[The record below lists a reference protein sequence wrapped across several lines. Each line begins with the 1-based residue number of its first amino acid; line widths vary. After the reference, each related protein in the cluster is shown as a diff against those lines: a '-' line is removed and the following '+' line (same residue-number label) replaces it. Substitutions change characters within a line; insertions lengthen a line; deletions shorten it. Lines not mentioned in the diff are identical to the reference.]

1 VIAGEADGPRGEER
15 LPRVGIYPNLHK
27 LQALPVAS
35 ELGAWLT
42 AQGCDWVV
50 SPEVAGVMGYLSRG
64 LPTEAWG
71 TSVELVV
78 VLGGDGTLLDAARQ
92 LKGSAP
98 LLGVNLGRLGFLT
111 EFELKDLYRQ
121 LPDFLAGRYQVD
133 ARLMMAGAV
142 MRSGHPAAQFFALN
156 DVVVAK
162 GPYARLVRLELR
174 VNQDY
179 VDTYHA
185 DGLIVSTPT
194 GSTAYSLSAGG
205 PLVSPGLDA
214 LVVTPICPH
223 RLYSRSLVISS
234 DEPVTLCL
242 PSFQPGTVLTA
253 DGQGTVQLA
262 EGDCINIRTTPE
274 RVRLL
279 RRPGWSFFGVLRRK
293 LRESSQGEA

>member
-1 VIAGEADGPRGEER
+1 

-35 ELGAWLT
+35 ELGTWLD
-42 AQGCDWVV
+42 ARGCDWVV
-50 SPEVAGVMGYLSRG
+50 SPEVAGALGQVSRG
-64 LPTEAWG
+64 MPPEAWAPG
-71 TSVELVV
+71 VELVV
-78 VLGGDGTLLDAARQ
+78 VLGGDGTLLDAARR
-92 LKGSAP
+92 LRSSIP

-111 EFELKDLYRQ
+111 EFELKELYQ
-121 LPDFLAGRYQVD
+121 ELPGFLAGEYQVD
-133 ARLMMAGAV
+133 ERIMMAAAV
-142 MRSGHPAAQFFALN
+142 IRNGDPAARFFALN
-156 DVVVAK
+156 DVVIAK
-162 GPYARLVRLELR
+162 GPFARLVKLELR

-223 RLYSRSLVISS
+223 SLYSRSLVISS
-234 DEPVTLCL
+234 QELVTLCL
-242 PSFQPGTVLTA
+242 PSFQAGTVLTA
-253 DGQGTVQLA
+253 DGQAIVQLA
-262 EGDCINIRTTPE
+262 EGDCVNIRTTSE

-279 RRPGWSFFGVLRRK
+279 RRPGWSFFDVLRRK